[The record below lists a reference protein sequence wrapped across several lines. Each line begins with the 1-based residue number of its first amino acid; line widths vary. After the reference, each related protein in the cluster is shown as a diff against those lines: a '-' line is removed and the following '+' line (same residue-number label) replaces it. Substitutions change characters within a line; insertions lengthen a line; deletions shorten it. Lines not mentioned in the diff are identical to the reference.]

1 MDKLA
6 VDYPKAR
13 IVFQSDPI
21 ASIHPAA
28 VRAASYGFCVAKLAG
43 STAFFNFAASVF
55 EGQDALATPDGATL
69 TLNSS
74 LAKVGVD
81 QAKVSACADAPE
93 TKAAVD
99 ASVKFAA
106 DLEINQV
113 PTLAINGRLVNAT
126 LPYETL
132 KKIIDFQIKLDGV
145 N

>member
-1 MDKLA
+1 M
-6 VDYPKAR
+6 
-13 IVFQSDPI
+13 
-21 ASIHPAA
+21 
-28 VRAASYGFCVAKLAG
+28 
-43 STAFFNFAASVF
+43 
-55 EGQDALATPDGATL
+55 ATPDGATL

-113 PTLAINGRLVNAT
+113 PTLAINGRLINAT